1 MTALPQ
7 PPQGLRDW
15 NSCPIRDVL
24 DHVGSRWS
32 LLILFQLRGRTLRF
46 TELKREIGDISQ
58 RMLTQTLRI
67 LERDGLVSRHIYPT
81 IPPRVDYALTDLGT
95 SLLEPMGELLRWAVA
110 NHDRIRAARSQID
123 QISPAAE

>member
-1 MTALPQ
+1 MTASAVLPKHQ
-7 PPQGLRDW
+7 RDW
-15 NSCPIRDVL
+15 NNCPIRDVL

-67 LERDGLVSRHIYPT
+67 LERDGLVQRQVYPT
-81 IPPRVDYALTDLGT
+81 IPPRVDYTLTDLGT
-95 SLLEPMGELLRWAVA
+95 SLLTPMGELLRWAVT
-110 NHDRIRAARSQID
+110 NHDHIRAARHKAD
-123 QISPAAE
+123 GL